1 MVAWFIDHP
10 YLTIE
15 NLDNVEIGGAP
26 GTRFDAV
33 VYPVPDE
40 CIPGFRRPFVP
51 LFPASPR
58 EGPFGLMEGN
68 KNRIIILNVQNE
80 TVTIIIE
87 SPLDEFE
94 GFLVRAEEILGTVKW
109 DL

>member
-1 MVAWFIDHP
+1 
-10 YLTIE
+10 
-15 NLDNVEIGGAP
+15 
-26 GTRFDAV
+26 
-33 VYPVPDE
+33 
-40 CIPGFRRPFVP
+40 
-51 LFPASPR
+51 
-58 EGPFGLMEGN
+58 MEGN

-87 SPLDEFE
+87 GPLDEFE